1 MCVLF
6 PTNFFIYFMY
16 KKFIRQQ
23 FQMNENAYDGL
34 PSNKTSVILAK
45 DAPHLKRNVTH
56 EGFNEVNTITAALPL
71 LFATDWTF

>member
-1 MCVLF
+1 
-6 PTNFFIYFMY
+6 
-16 KKFIRQQ
+16 
-23 FQMNENAYDGL
+23 MNENAYDGL